1 MPNDPTTRWHQ
12 SGTSTSFRQKSQ
24 EAVRAQIFRQLFSPA
39 SVNDLAPGTPV
50 VELTDGDPWHDSDLR
65 DLPLEPESVSVR
77 SVSTATRPMR
87 AWFLSDTL
95 VAPADG
101 VGLAGRWRNTVA
113 ESLNTGPESLNMGQ
127 EQTLRLVRRLGQPRP
142 SSLSGTSTLLF
153 SPNRN
158 YYHSLVDNLARL
170 CGLGLPSL
178 ASTQVKAVY
187 HEPLT
192 AVERYVLDRIRPPN
206 VSLEPLAS
214 QALVRAET
222 FVLPTYPAWRYSG
235 WLPRWYLD
243 QLRTA
248 LLPDRPSRRSERLY
262 IVRRGHRRVTN
273 EEDLL
278 RTLGR
283 HGFRPVQ
290 LEMLPF
296 PEQVELFHDAEA
308 VVAAH
313 GAGLTNLL
321 FADKALV
328 VELSPTRLVFPH
340 YVLMS
345 NSLGHHHRFVLGTR
359 ATRWEEFET
368 DPAKVE
374 EEVMA
379 GLEVVGGP
387 SEIGR

>member
-1 MPNDPTTRWHQ
+1 MPNDPTTRWRQ
-12 SGTSTSFRQKSQ
+12 GGTSTSFRQTSQ
-24 EAVRAQIFRQLFSPA
+24 EVVRAQIFRQLFSPA

-50 VELTDGDPWHDSDLR
+50 VELADGDPWHDSDLQS
-65 DLPLEPESVSVR
+65 LPLEPESIGVR

-95 VAPADG
+95 IAPADG
-101 VGLAGRWRNTVA
+101 VVLAGRGRNTVA

-127 EQTLRLVRRLGQPRP
+127 EQTLRLVRRLAQPRP

-170 CGLGLPSL
+170 CGLGLPPL

-214 QALVRAET
+214 EALVRAEA
-222 FVLPTYPAWRYSG
+222 FVLPTFPAWRYSG

-243 QLRTA
+243 RLRMA

-290 LEMLPF
+290 LETLPF
-296 PEQVELFHDAEA
+296 PEQVELFYDAEA

-321 FADKALV
+321 FANKALV

-368 DPAKVE
+368 DSAKVE
-374 EEVMA
+374 DEVVA
-379 GLEVVGGP
+379 GLDVVGEQ
-387 SEIGR
+387 SDFGR

>member
-1 MPNDPTTRWHQ
+1 
-12 SGTSTSFRQKSQ
+12 
-24 EAVRAQIFRQLFSPA
+24 
-39 SVNDLAPGTPV
+39 
-50 VELTDGDPWHDSDLR
+50 
-65 DLPLEPESVSVR
+65 
-77 SVSTATRPMR
+77 MR

-95 VAPADG
+95 IAPADG
-101 VGLAGRWRNTVA
+101 VVLAGRWRNTVA

-127 EQTLRLVRRLGQPRP
+127 EQTLRLVRRLSQPRP
-142 SSLSGTSTLLF
+142 SSFSGTSTLLF

-170 CGLGLPSL
+170 CGLGLPPL

-214 QALVRAET
+214 RALVRAET
-222 FVLPTYPAWRYSG
+222 LVLPSFPAWRYNG
-235 WLPRWYLD
+235 WLPQWYLD
-243 QLRTA
+243 RLRTA

-273 EEDLL
+273 EEELL

-290 LEMLPF
+290 LETLPF
-296 PEQVELFHDAEA
+296 PEQVELFYDAEA

-321 FADKALV
+321 FANKALV
-328 VELSPTRLVFPH
+328 VELSPTRMVFPH

-345 NSLGHHHRFVLGTR
+345 HSLGHHHRFVLGTR

-368 DPAKVE
+368 DPARVE
-374 EEVMA
+374 DEVVA
-379 GLEVVGGP
+379 GLDVVGGQ
-387 SEIGR
+387 SEFGQ

>member
-1 MPNDPTTRWHQ
+1 VD
-12 SGTSTSFRQKSQ
+12 
-24 EAVRAQIFRQLFSPA
+24 
-39 SVNDLAPGTPV
+39 DLVPGAPV
-50 VELTDGDPWHDSDLR
+50 VALTDGDPWHDSALQ
-65 DLPLEPESVSVR
+65 DLPLEPESISVR

-87 AWFLSDTL
+87 AWYLSDTL

-101 VGLAGRWRNTVA
+101 VVLAGRWRKTVA

-127 EQTLRLVRRLGQPRP
+127 EQTLRLVRRLSQPRP
-142 SSLSGTSTLLF
+142 SLVSGTSTLLF

-158 YYHSLVDNLARL
+158 HYHSLVDNLARL
-170 CGLGLPSL
+170 CGLGLPPL

-187 HEPLT
+187 HGPLT

-206 VSLEPLAS
+206 VALELLGS

-222 FVLPTYPAWRYSG
+222 LVLPTFPAWRYSG

-290 LEMLPF
+290 LETLPF
-296 PEQVELFHDAEA
+296 PEQVELFYDAEA
-308 VVAAH
+308 IVAAH

-321 FADKALV
+321 FANKALV
-328 VELSPTRLVFPH
+328 VELSPTRFVFPH

-359 ATRWEEFET
+359 ATRWEEFEA
-368 DPAKVE
+368 DPSKVE
-374 EEVMA
+374 DEVVA
-379 GLEVVGGP
+379 GLDVVRRHGDLGP
-387 SEIGR
+387 SR

>member
-1 MPNDPTTRWHQ
+1 M
-12 SGTSTSFRQKSQ
+12 
-24 EAVRAQIFRQLFSPA
+24 
-39 SVNDLAPGTPV
+39 
-50 VELTDGDPWHDSDLR
+50 VEFTEGDPWHDSDLQS
-65 DLPLEPESVSVR
+65 LPLEPESIGVR
-77 SVSTATRPMR
+77 SVSTASRPMR
-87 AWFLSDTL
+87 AWFLSGTL

-101 VGLAGRWRNTVA
+101 VVLAGRWRNAVA

-127 EQTLRLVRRLGQPRP
+127 EQTLRLVRRLSQPRP
-142 SSLSGTSTLLF
+142 TFVDGTSTLLF

-170 CGLGLPSL
+170 GGLGLPGL

-187 HEPLT
+187 YQPLT

-222 FVLPTYPAWRYSG
+222 FVLPTFPAWRYSG
-235 WLPRWYLD
+235 WLPQWYLD

-273 EEDLL
+273 EDDLL

-290 LEMLPF
+290 LETLPF
-296 PEQVELFHDAEA
+296 PEQVELFYDAEA

-368 DPAKVE
+368 DPARVE
-374 EEVMA
+374 DEVVA
-379 GLEVVGGP
+379 GLDVVRGQ
-387 SEIGR
+387 SDFGR